1 MIATMIVYVT
11 TDHLSYLSCDRSIGV
26 TVIGMIGM
34 IDLCIYIGMIG
45 LHMIIGRTLVDLW
58 QNSGRTLV
66 ELW

>member
-34 IDLCIYIGMIG
+34 IDLCIMYIYRYDRPVYDNRQNP
-45 LHMIIGRTLVDLW
+45 GRSLA
-58 QNSGRTLV
+58 